1 MEEALC
7 DVMVFLRRGGRE
19 KRDGRKPGRGETDL
33 SERARGEGTRRSGV
47 SLCTGLSIFL
57 LFLFLVLSF
66 RHYYWQCVERFYGL
80 FGVRVCP

>member
-19 KRDGRKPGRGETDL
+19 KRDGRKPVRGGTDL

-57 LFLFLVLSF
+57 LFLFLVLGF
-66 RHYYWQCVERFYGL
+66 CLLGTIIANVLRCFWREW
-80 FGVRVCP
+80 

>member
-19 KRDGRKPGRGETDL
+19 KRDGRKPVRGGTDL
-33 SERARGEGTRRSGV
+33 RARARGEGTSRSGV

-57 LFLFLVLSF
+57 LFLFLVLGF
-66 RHYYWQCVERFYGL
+66 
-80 FGVRVCP
+80 CPLGTIIANVLRCFTSYLV

>member
-19 KRDGRKPGRGETDL
+19 KRDGRKPVRGGTDL

-57 LFLFLVLSF
+57 LFLFLVLGF
-66 RHYYWQCVERFYGL
+66 CLLGTIIANVLRCFTGYLV
-80 FGVRVCP
+80 